1 VSGPTYAIG
10 DVHGRHDLLVRM
22 LAEIARHAA
31 GRAHKI
37 VCLGDYI
44 DRGPDS
50 AAVVATLM
58 ALQAER
64 PQDVVCLLGN
74 HESMLLNALADFKA
88 STLWV
93 MNGGDTTLAS
103 FGVAAPR
110 AVPAAVVAWLTSLP
124 AAHEDVLRYYVHA
137 GFRPGRRMDKQTHQD
152 MLWIR
157 APFLDRDYDFG
168 KHVVH
173 GHTPLQTGQPDVHPF
188 RTNLDTGA
196 VFGGPL
202 TAGIF
207 GARKAPAVDFLAVA

>member
-1 VSGPTYAIG
+1 VTGPTYAIG
-10 DVHGRHDLLVRM
+10 DVHGRHDLLVRL
-22 LAEIARHAA
+22 LAEIERHAA
-31 GRAHKI
+31 GRAHTI

-50 AAVVATLM
+50 AAVVETLM
-58 ALQAER
+58 ALQSAR
-64 PQDVVCLLGN
+64 PRDVVCLLGN
-74 HESMLLNALADFKA
+74 HESMLLNALNDLKA
-88 STLWV
+88 TTLWV

-103 FGVAAPR
+103 FGAAVPR

-124 AAHEDVLRYYVHA
+124 AAHEDTLRYYVHA
-137 GFRPGRRMDKQTHQD
+137 GFRPGRRMDKQAHHD

-157 APFLDRDYDFG
+157 EPFLERDYDFG

-173 GHTPLQTGQPDVHPF
+173 GHTPIQTGQPDIRPY

-207 GARKAPAVDFLAVA
+207 GGRQAKAVEFLSVV